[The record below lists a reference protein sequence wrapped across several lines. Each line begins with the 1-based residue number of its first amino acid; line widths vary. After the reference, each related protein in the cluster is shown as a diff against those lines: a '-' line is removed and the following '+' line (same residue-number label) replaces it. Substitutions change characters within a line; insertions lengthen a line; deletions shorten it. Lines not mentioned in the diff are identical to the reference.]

1 AFVPDQQD
9 LVILGSEPAR
19 LIVHLGDQRAGG
31 VDRPQP
37 ALPGGLVHT
46 RRDAVGGEHNQSAL
60 WDLVGFLYEDRAAL
74 LERPHYVRVVHD
86 LLADINRGAEL
97 VEHALDG
104 LDRAVHARAITARLG
119 KQDALGFGHGIHGRR
134 TPSAPRGPV
143 GRNACRA
150 V

>member
-1 AFVPDQQD
+1 RGIAYLDRGRVFGALDKLDVLWRLTGGADDLFVAFVPDQQD

-86 LLADINRGAEL
+86 LLADINR
-97 VEHALDG
+97 
-104 LDRAVHARAITARLG
+104 
-119 KQDALGFGHGIHGRR
+119 
-134 TPSAPRGPV
+134 
-143 GRNACRA
+143 
-150 V
+150 